1 MEPKT
6 QLCPFCGKIMSSDY
20 EKYYGWV
27 YTCLNEQCPSKGIE
41 ALKEKEDEAHQE
53 EAKLYKERHEMVMKN
68 TNIGRML
75 DAFKRVYSEEVNDG
89 LLPLEIR
96 EILSLELQNLSKM

>member
-27 YTCLNEQCPSKGIE
+27 YNCLNEQCPSKDIE
-41 ALKEKEDEAHQE
+41 ALKEKEDEAYQE
-53 EAKLYKERHEMVMKN
+53 RAKLYKERHEMVMKN

-75 DAFKRVYSEEVNDG
+75 DAFKRVYSEEVSNK
-89 LLPLEIR
+89 LLPVEVR

>member
-20 EKYYGWV
+20 EMYYGQF
-27 YTCLNEQCPSKGIE
+27 YTCLNEQCPSKDIKV
-41 ALKEKEDEAHQE
+41 LKEKEDEAYQE
-53 EAKLYKERHEMVMKN
+53 KAKLYKERHEMVMKN

-75 DAFKRVYSEEVNDG
+75 DAFKRVYSEEVSNK
-89 LLPLEIR
+89 LLPVEVR

>member
-1 MEPKT
+1 MKPKT

-20 EKYYGWV
+20 EMYYGWF
-27 YTCLNEQCPSKGIE
+27 YTCLNEQCPSKDIKV
-41 ALKEKEDEAHQE
+41 LKEKEDEAYQE
-53 EAKLYKERHEMVMKN
+53 KAKLYKERHEMVMKN

-75 DAFKRVYSEEVNDG
+75 DAFKRVYSEEVSNK
-89 LLPLEIR
+89 LLPVEVR